1 MPDGATAT
9 PTRPRPGELTEQPIA
24 DAVNQYLLRPGY
36 AIPFVVVFVVWLGFL
51 HPTSPFELFER
62 WGFGALYTILFCLV
76 VALMLSSGFR
86 MAQIWVDLRRLL
98 IELERRPVRVAFF
111 RIKGLTWSF
120 WKQGGED
127 AEWAYMA
134 RSLEALGRLGSG
146 SQSSDSGL
154 PAIAYF
160 EKKIG
165 ELRQNLEEA
174 VARYRAQK
182 DAAAIQAKLQE
193 LESDIAS
200 LQSALATGRAN
211 PFLTSALA
219 GLAGRLDASL
229 AVAGAPDHGDRLPA
243 ALDAAAAKIAEVG
256 STLGLIGQS
265 TAAQMSVLEIVTTW
279 RRCRRN
285 VRCFRLWTRSS
296 STPAR
301 RRRPAAISVLR
312 CTHRLETTFR
322 GLQKSLALVLGQ
334 AWSLLE
340 ARWRQE
346 ASLLIDH
353 EDRDANDKDKKD
365 DGSLESQQ
373 LKNLEEFVA
382 LRYVAFIR
390 GVLGHL
396 RHVMIFLALSF
407 SLVLVSLN
415 IYSFEPHQSLIWSFT
430 VIFVVTGFMVVGV
443 LMQLHRDP
451 ILSRVT
457 GTTGNALDMHFYLRI
472 VAFGAVPLLTLL
484 ATHFPS
490 IGHYLLSFLR
500 PSLEALK

>member
-1 MPDGATAT
+1 MNRSIDSRADERARDRHDLAPPAEE
-9 PTRPRPGELTEQPIA
+9 RPL
-24 DAVNQYLLRPGY
+24 
-36 AIPFVVVFVVWLGFL
+36 
-51 HPTSPFELFER
+51 
-62 WGFGALYTILFCLV
+62 
-76 VALMLSSGFR
+76 
-86 MAQIWVDLRRLL
+86 
-98 IELERRPVRVAFF
+98 
-111 RIKGLTWSF
+111 
-120 WKQGGED
+120 
-127 AEWAYMA
+127 
-134 RSLEALGRLGSG
+134 
-146 SQSSDSGL
+146 L
-154 PAIAYF
+154 PA
-160 EKKIG
+160 
-165 ELRQNLEEA
+165 
-174 VARYRAQK
+174 V
-182 DAAAIQAKLQE
+182 D
-193 LESDIAS
+193 S
-200 LQSALATGRAN
+200 L
-211 PFLTSALA
+211 
-219 GLAGRLDASL
+219 
-229 AVAGAPDHGDRLPA
+229 VEYAGA
-243 ALDAAAAKIAEVG
+243 
-256 STLGLIGQS
+256 
-265 TAAQMSVLEIVTTW
+265 
-279 RRCRRN
+279 
-285 VRCFRLWTRSS
+285 
-296 STPAR
+296 STPAGR
-301 RRRPAAISVLR
+301 DLR
-312 CTHRLETTFR
+312 IAMYHRLETTFR

-443 LMQLHRDP
+443 LVQLHRDP

-457 GTTGNALDMHFYLRI
+457 GTTGNALDLHFYLRLF
-472 VAFGAVPLLTLL
+472 AFGAVPLLTLL